1 MKHFKRLKD
10 FLIRNKWLYILGVL
24 WLLVVDILQ
33 LLVPEV
39 LRRFTDDISTGQ
51 LTSQNLFRYGIY
63 ILVIGIGIAFFRFL
77 WRMYIIGVSRKLE
90 YELRNELF
98 THLQS
103 LSTNYYNNHKT
114 GDLMAHAT
122 NDINS
127 IRMALGPGVV
137 MMTDAIF
144 MTGIAITMMS
154 TTTDLRLTFFAL
166 APMPFLAYAIGKF
179 GKKINTRFKS
189 VQEAF
194 SGLTDTV
201 QENFAGIR
209 VIKSFVQEEAEI
221 EKFSDKNM
229 FLFNRNMSL
238 VKLFGMF
245 HPFIQLMASLSFVIA
260 IFYGSTLVIY
270 GQISLGDF
278 VAFNGYLSLLV
289 WPMMAIGWVINL
301 LQRGAASMERI
312 NKILDEKPEIVD
324 TPDAIDIA
332 DFKGDIVFDNVTFKY
347 PTSDYNALENFS
359 VRIPPGSSLGIIGK
373 TGSGKTTIINLLL
386 RLYDIDKGT
395 ITLDNHKIDQIKLK
409 FLRDNIGY
417 VDQDSFLFSTTIAEN
432 IAFGID
438 DFSIGEVENVAKIAQ
453 VHENIIDFTNGYQT
467 FVGERGV
474 TLSGGQKQR
483 TSIARAL
490 IKKPQILIFDDSLS
504 AVDTDTEEKILQGL
518 KDRIENKTTIL
529 IAHRISTIKDCDEII
544 VLDEGKIV
552 EKGNHLQLLQRKG
565 LYFEFYQKQLLEEK
579 IYNE

>member
-24 WLLVVDILQ
+24 WLLIVDILQ

-51 LTSQNLFRYGIY
+51 LTGENLFRYGIY

-324 TPDAIDIA
+324 TPDAIDIS
-332 DFKGDIVFDNVTFKY
+332 DFKGDIIFDNVTFKY

-386 RLYDIDKGT
+386 RLYDIDNGT

-417 VDQDSFLFSTTIAEN
+417 VDQDSFLFSTTIEEN

-529 IAHRISTIKDCDEII
+529 IAHRISTIKDCNEII

>member
-1 MKHFKRLKD
+1 MKHFKVLKG
-10 FLIRNKWLYILGVL
+10 FLIRNKWTYILGIL
-24 WLLVVDILQ
+24 WLLIVDLLQ
-33 LLVPEV
+33 LLVPEI

-51 LTSQNLFRYGIY
+51 LNQQGLLRYGAY
-63 ILVIGIGIAFFRFL
+63 IILIGISIAVFRFL
-77 WRMYIIGVSRKLE
+77 WRIYIIGVSRKLE
-90 YELRNELF
+90 YELRNKLF

-122 NDINS
+122 NDIS
-127 IRMALGPGVV
+127 AIRMALGQGVV

-144 MTGIAITMMS
+144 MGAIAIFMMA
-154 TTTDLRLTFFAL
+154 TTTDLNLTIFAL
-166 APMPFLAYAIGKF
+166 APMPILAYGMWIF
-179 GKKINTRFKS
+179 GEKINSRFKS
-189 VQEAF
+189 VQDAF
-194 SGLTDTV
+194 SMLTDTV

-221 EKFSDKNM
+221 NKFADKNKL
-229 FLFNRNMSL
+229 LFSKNMTL
-238 VKLFGMF
+238 VKIHGMF
-245 HPFIQLMASLSFVIA
+245 DPFIEFMASLSFLIA
-260 IFYGSTLVIY
+260 IIYGSTLVIY

-278 VAFNGYLSLLV
+278 VAFNSYLSLLI
-289 WPMMAIGWVINL
+289 WPMIALGWVINM

-312 NKILDEKPEIVD
+312 NNILDEKPEIVD
-324 TPDAIDIA
+324 SADAININNFNGDIA
-332 DFKGDIVFDNVTFKY
+332 FHNVTFKY
-347 PTSDYNALENFS
+347 PNAEYNALENFS
-359 VRIPPGSSLGIIGK
+359 VTIPAGSRLGIIGK

-386 RLYDIDKGT
+386 RLYHLDEGNIL
-395 ITLDNHKIDQIKLK
+395 LDNHNINDLKLE
-409 FLRDNIGY
+409 FLRNNIGY

-438 DFSIGEVENVAKIAQ
+438 KLSMDQVEKAAEIAQ
-453 VHENIIDFTNGYQT
+453 IHHNIIEFPDGYET

-490 IKKPQILIFDDSLS
+490 IKDPKILVFDDSLS
-504 AVDTDTEEKILQGL
+504 AVDTNTEEKILQGL
-518 KDRIENKTTIL
+518 QSEMENKTTIL

-544 VLDEGKIV
+544 VLDEGRIV
-552 EKGNHLQLLQRKG
+552 EKGNHHQLLQLKG
-565 LYFEFYQKQLLEEK
+565 LYYEFYQKQLLEEK

>member
-24 WLLVVDILQ
+24 WLLIVDILQ

-51 LTSQNLFRYGIY
+51 LTGENLFRYGIY

-103 LSTNYYNNHKT
+103 LSTNYYNNNKT

-144 MTGIAITMMS
+144 MTGIAITMMA

-229 FLFNRNMSL
+229 FLFNKNMSL

-324 TPDAIDIA
+324 TPDAIDIS
-332 DFKGDIVFDNVTFKY
+332 DFKGDIIFDNVTFKY

-417 VDQDSFLFSTTIAEN
+417 VDQDSFLFSTTIEEN

-529 IAHRISTIKDCDEII
+529 IAHRISTIKDCNEII

>member
-10 FLIRNKWLYILGVL
+10 FLIKNKWSYILGVL
-24 WLLVVDILQ
+24 WLLIVDVLQ

-39 LRRFTDDISTGQ
+39 LRRFTDDVSSDH
-51 LTSQNLFRYGIY
+51 LTREGLLRYGLY
-63 ILVIGIGIAFFRFL
+63 IIAIGIGIAFFRFL
-77 WRMYIIGVSRKLE
+77 WRMYIIGVSRRLE
-90 YELRNELF
+90 YELRNKLF

-103 LSTNYYNNHKT
+103 LSTNYYNTHKT

-122 NDINS
+122 NDINA

-144 MTGIAITMMS
+144 MTAIAISMMS

-166 APMPFLAYAIGKF
+166 IPLPFLAYAIGKF
-179 GKKINTRFKS
+179 GKKINARFKS

-194 SGLTDTV
+194 SALTDTV

-209 VIKSFVQEEAEI
+209 VIKSFVQEEAEVK
-221 EKFSDKNM
+221 KFSDKNR
-229 FLFNRNMSL
+229 FLFNKNMTL

-245 HPFIQLMASLSFVIA
+245 HPFIQLMASLSFLIA

-278 VAFNGYLSLLV
+278 VAFNSYLSLLV
-289 WPMMAIGWVINL
+289 WPMMAIGWVINM

-312 NKILDEKPEIVD
+312 NNILDVEPEIVD
-324 TPDAIDIA
+324 APDAIDL
-332 DFKGDIVFDNVTFKY
+332 DNFKGDIVFDNVTFKY
-347 PTSDYNALENFS
+347 PNSDYNALENFS
-359 VRIPPGSSLGIIGK
+359 VYIPSGSSLGIIGK

-386 RLYDIDKGT
+386 RLYDIEEGT
-395 ITLDNHKIDQIKLK
+395 ISLDNHNIDKIKLK

-432 IAFGID
+432 IAFGVD
-438 DFSIGEVENVAKIAQ
+438 NFSMDEVENVARIAE
-453 VHENIIDFTNGYQT
+453 VHENIIDFTNGYET

-518 KDRIENKTTIL
+518 KDEMKNKTTIL
-529 IAHRISTIKDCDEII
+529 IAHRISTIKDCNEII

-552 EKGNHLQLLQRKG
+552 EKGNHLQLLQSKG
-565 LYFEFYQKQLLEEK
+565 LYYEFYQKQLLEEK

>member
-324 TPDAIDIA
+324 TPDAIDIS
-332 DFKGDIVFDNVTFKY
+332 DFKGDIIFDNVTFKY

>member
-10 FLIRNKWLYILGVL
+10 FLIKNKWSYILGVL
-24 WLLVVDILQ
+24 WLLIVDVLQ

-39 LRRFTDDISTGQ
+39 LRRFTDDVSSGH
-51 LTSQNLFRYGIY
+51 LTREGLLRYGLY
-63 ILVIGIGIAFFRFL
+63 IIAIGIGIAFFRFL
-77 WRMYIIGVSRKLE
+77 WRMYIIGVSRRLE
-90 YELRNELF
+90 YELRNKLF

-103 LSTNYYNNHKT
+103 LSTNYYNTHKT

-122 NDINS
+122 NDINA

-144 MTGIAITMMS
+144 MTAIAISMMS

-166 APMPFLAYAIGKF
+166 IPLPFLAYAIGKF
-179 GKKINTRFKS
+179 GKKINARFKS

-194 SGLTDTV
+194 SALTDTV

-209 VIKSFVQEEAEI
+209 VIKSFVQEEAEVK
-221 EKFSDKNM
+221 KFSDKNR
-229 FLFNRNMSL
+229 FLFNKNMTL

-245 HPFIQLMASLSFVIA
+245 HPFIQLMASLSFLIA

-278 VAFNGYLSLLV
+278 VAFNSYLSLLV
-289 WPMMAIGWVINL
+289 WPMMAIGWVINM

-312 NKILDEKPEIVD
+312 NNILDVEPEIVD
-324 TPDAIDIA
+324 APDAIDL
-332 DFKGDIVFDNVTFKY
+332 DNFKGDIVFDNVTFKY
-347 PTSDYNALENFS
+347 PNSDYNALENFS
-359 VRIPPGSSLGIIGK
+359 VYIPSGSSLGIIGK

-386 RLYDIDKGT
+386 RLYDIEEGT
-395 ITLDNHKIDQIKLK
+395 ISLDNHNIDKIKLK

-432 IAFGID
+432 IAFGVD
-438 DFSIGEVENVAKIAQ
+438 NFSMDEVENVARIAE
-453 VHENIIDFTNGYQT
+453 VHENIIDFTNGYET

-518 KDRIENKTTIL
+518 KDEMKNKTTIL
-529 IAHRISTIKDCDEII
+529 IAHRISTIKDCNEII

-552 EKGNHLQLLQRKG
+552 EKGNHLQLLQSKG
-565 LYFEFYQKQLLEEK
+565 LYYEFYQKQLLEEK

>member
-1 MKHFKRLKD
+1 MKHFKELKD
-10 FLIRNKWLYILGVL
+10 FLIKNKWSYILGIL
-24 WLLVVDILQ
+24 WLLIVDILQ

-39 LRRFTDDISTGQ
+39 LRRFTDDVSLGH
-51 LTSQNLFRYGIY
+51 LTREGLLHYALY
-63 ILVIGIGIAFFRFL
+63 IIVIGIGIAFFRFL
-77 WRMYIIGVSRKLE
+77 WRMYIIGVSRRLE
-90 YELRNELF
+90 YELRNKLF

-103 LSTNYYNNHKT
+103 LSTNYYNTHKT

-122 NDINS
+122 NDINA

-144 MTGIAITMMS
+144 MTAIAISMMS

-166 APMPFLAYAIGKF
+166 IPLPFLAYAIVKF
-179 GKKINTRFKS
+179 GKKINVRFKS

-194 SGLTDTV
+194 SALTDTV

-209 VIKSFVQEEAEI
+209 VIKSFVQEEAEVK
-221 EKFSDKNM
+221 KFSDKNTL
-229 FLFNRNMSL
+229 LFNKNMTL

-245 HPFIQLMASLSFVIA
+245 HPFIQLMASLSFLIA

-278 VAFNGYLSLLV
+278 VAFNSYLSLLV
-289 WPMMAIGWVINL
+289 WPMMAIGWVINM

-312 NKILDEKPEIVD
+312 NSILGVEPEIVD
-324 TPDAIDIA
+324 APDAIDI
-332 DFKGDIVFDNVTFKY
+332 DNFKGDIVFDNVTFKY
-347 PTSDYNALENFS
+347 PNSDYNALENFS
-359 VRIPPGSSLGIIGK
+359 VYIPSGSSLGIIGK

-386 RLYDIDKGT
+386 RLYDIEEGT
-395 ITLDNHKIDQIKLK
+395 ISLDNHNIDKIKLK

-432 IAFGID
+432 IAFGVD
-438 DFSIGEVENVAKIAQ
+438 NFSMDEVENVARIAE
-453 VHENIIDFTNGYQT
+453 VHENIIDFTNGYET

-518 KDRIENKTTIL
+518 KDEMQNKTTIL
-529 IAHRISTIKDCDEII
+529 IAHRISTIKDCNEII

-552 EKGNHLQLLQRKG
+552 EKGNHLQLLQSKG
-565 LYFEFYQKQLLEEK
+565 LYYEFYQKQLLEEK

>member
-10 FLIRNKWLYILGVL
+10 FLIKNKWSYILGVF
-24 WLLVVDILQ
+24 WLLIVDVLQ

-39 LRRFTDDISTGQ
+39 IRRFTDDVVASQ
-51 LTSQNLFRYGIY
+51 LTRESLLRYGVY
-63 ILVIGIGIAFFRFL
+63 IIVIGIGIAFFRFL

-90 YELRNELF
+90 YELRNKLF
-98 THLQS
+98 THLQT
-103 LSTNYYNNHKT
+103 LSTNYYNTHKT
-114 GDLMAHAT
+114 GDLMALAT
-122 NDINS
+122 NDINA

-154 TTTDLRLTFFAL
+154 TTTDIRLTFFAL
-166 APMPFLAYAIGKF
+166 IPLPFLAYSIFKF
-179 GKKINTRFKS
+179 GKTINMRFKS

-194 SGLTDTV
+194 ASLTDTV

-209 VIKSFVQEEAEI
+209 VVKSFVQEEAEVK
-221 EKFSDKNM
+221 KFNDKNM
-229 FLFNRNMSL
+229 GLFNKNMTL

-245 HPFIQLMASLSFVIA
+245 HPFIQLMASFSFLIA
-260 IFYGSTLVIY
+260 IFYGSTLAIY
-270 GQISLGDF
+270 GDISLGDF
-278 VAFNGYLSLLV
+278 VAFNIYLSLLV
-289 WPMMAIGWVINL
+289 WPMMAIGWVINM

-312 NKILDEKPEIVD
+312 NTILDEEPEIID
-324 TPDAIDIA
+324 APDAIDIA
-332 DFKGDIVFDNVTFKY
+332 NFTGDILFDNVTFKY
-347 PTSDYNALENFS
+347 PNSDYNALEDFS
-359 VRIPPGSSLGIIGK
+359 VHIPSGSSLGIIGK

-386 RLYDIDKGT
+386 RLYDIEEGR
-395 ITLDNHKIDQIKLK
+395 ISLDNHNLDKIKLK

-432 IAFGID
+432 IAFGVD
-438 DFSIGEVENVAKIAQ
+438 TFSMEEVEKVAKIAQ
-453 VHENIIDFTNGYQT
+453 VHENIIDFPNGYET

-518 KDRIENKTTIL
+518 KSEMENKTTIL

-544 VLDEGKIV
+544 VLDEGRII
-552 EKGNHLQLLQRKG
+552 EKGNHQELLENKG
-565 LYFEFYQKQLLEEK
+565 LYYEFYQKQLLEDK
-579 IYNE
+579 IANE

>member
-10 FLIRNKWLYILGVL
+10 FLIKNKWYYILGVL
-24 WLLVVDILQ
+24 WLLIVDVLQ

-39 LRRFTDDISTGQ
+39 LRRFTDDVSSGH
-51 LTSQNLFRYGIY
+51 LTRESLLRYGLY
-63 ILVIGIGIAFFRFL
+63 IIAIGISIAFFRFL
-77 WRMYIIGVSRKLE
+77 WRMYIIGVSRRLE
-90 YELRNELF
+90 YELRNKLF

-103 LSTNYYNNHKT
+103 LSTNYYNTHKT

-122 NDINS
+122 NDINA

-144 MTGIAITMMS
+144 MTAIAISMMA

-166 APMPFLAYAIGKF
+166 IPLPFLAYAIGKF
-179 GKKINTRFKS
+179 GKKINARFKS

-194 SGLTDTV
+194 SALTDTV

-209 VIKSFVQEEAEI
+209 VIKSFVQEEAEVK
-221 EKFSDKNM
+221 KFSDKNRL
-229 FLFNRNMSL
+229 LFNKNMTL

-245 HPFIQLMASLSFVIA
+245 HPFIQLMASLSFLIA

-278 VAFNGYLSLLV
+278 VAFNTYLSLLV
-289 WPMMAIGWVINL
+289 WPMMAIGWVINM

-312 NKILDEKPEIVD
+312 NSILDVEPEIID
-324 TPDAIDIA
+324 APDAIDL
-332 DFKGDIVFDNVTFKY
+332 DNFKGDIVFDNVTFKY
-347 PTSDYNALENFS
+347 PNSNYNALENFS
-359 VRIPPGSSLGIIGK
+359 VYIPSGSSLGIIGK

-386 RLYDIDKGT
+386 RLYDIEEGT
-395 ITLDNHKIDQIKLK
+395 ISLDNHNIAKIKLK

-432 IAFGID
+432 IAFGVD
-438 DFSIGEVENVAKIAQ
+438 NFSMDEVENVARIAE
-453 VHENIIDFTNGYQT
+453 VHENIIDFTNGYET

-518 KDRIENKTTIL
+518 KDEMKNKTTIL
-529 IAHRISTIKDCDEII
+529 IAHRISTIKDCNEII

-552 EKGNHLQLLQRKG
+552 EKGNHIQLLQSKG
-565 LYFEFYQKQLLEEK
+565 LYYEFYQKQLLEEK